1 MNVWICPDFWV
12 LRPIA
17 ASKFCPIKTCFI
29 RENNY
34 CSELR
39 CVKNREV
46 RKKRRIM
53 LKIISDV
60 PVLDMNLG
68 KKLIQTQKT
77 KKSSKLVYISWQ
89 KKYSN
94 FRAQNKH
101 FRHYIFFISGSKI
114 QFWKKVSKI
123 IFWIFLEWDFFV
135 VFKHCEDVLKMKVKC
150 IFAAPRVSEFWVC
163 VHYTHKK
170 RKRDLKP
177 IGFLSKFQNVT
188 KSSAQK

>member
-53 LKIISDV
+53 FENYIRCPSFGHEFRNKIDSNQ
-60 PVLDMNLG
+60 M
-68 KKLIQTQKT
+68 T
-77 KKSSKLVYISWQ
+77 KKSSKFVYIFFDR

-101 FRHYIFFISGSKI
+101 FRHYIFFLFLAPKSN
-114 QFWKKVSKI
+114 FEKKVSKI

-170 RKRDLKP
+170 NEKRSEANW
-177 IGFLSKFQNVT
+177 ISF
-188 KSSAQK
+188 

>member
-1 MNVWICPDFWV
+1 MFLMNVWICPDFWV

-46 RKKRRIM
+46 RKKEELC

-68 KKLIQTQKT
+68 KKLIQTKRQKNRQSLFT
-77 KKSSKLVYISWQ
+77 FFDK

-123 IFWIFLEWDFFV
+123 IIWIFLRMRLFCSF
-135 VFKHCEDVLKMKVKC
+135 
-150 IFAAPRVSEFWVC
+150 
-163 VHYTHKK
+163 
-170 RKRDLKP
+170 
-177 IGFLSKFQNVT
+177 
-188 KSSAQK
+188 